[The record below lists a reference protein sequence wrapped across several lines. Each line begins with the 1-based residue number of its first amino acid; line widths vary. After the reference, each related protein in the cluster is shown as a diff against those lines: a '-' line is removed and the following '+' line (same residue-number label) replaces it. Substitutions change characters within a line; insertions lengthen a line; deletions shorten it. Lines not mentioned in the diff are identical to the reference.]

1 MTFNDLKR
9 VIVTFWPHKMAKQNI
24 DSDSTWNLGLTSS
37 FKILKFNQKN
47 FKTLRILLI
56 EVYTKNIVDSQYNN
70 FRPVERPWIIFAN
83 YMELGEAHG
92 IHFSERIFVNSQKVS
107 GIQISLSKRH
117 KLRRIRFIL
126 SIRNSLKVQN
136 IHHQIPHHRTNE
148 V

>member
-1 MTFNDLKR
+1 M
-9 VIVTFWPHKMAKQNI
+9 Q
-24 DSDSTWNLGLTSS
+24 
-37 FKILKFNQKN
+37 
-47 FKTLRILLI
+47 
-56 EVYTKNIVDSQYNN
+56 
-70 FRPVERPWIIFAN
+70 
-83 YMELGEAHG
+83 LGEAHG